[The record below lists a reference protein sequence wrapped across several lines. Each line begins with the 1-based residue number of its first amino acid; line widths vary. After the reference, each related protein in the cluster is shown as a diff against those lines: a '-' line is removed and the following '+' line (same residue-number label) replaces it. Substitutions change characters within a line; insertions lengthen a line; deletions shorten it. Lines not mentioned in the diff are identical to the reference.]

1 MAKAS
6 RRAAL
11 YVRVSTDQQSVDNQV
26 RELRQ
31 IAERRGWTVIHVY
44 SDAGISGAKGRDKRP
59 GLDAMLKDA
68 SRRKFDVV
76 MAWAIDRLG
85 RSLVDLLGT
94 IQHLEAT
101 GVDLYLDQQNLD
113 TTTPMGKLLFQVT
126 GAFAE
131 FERAMIRQRVKAG
144 LRHHQGQDRPGRQV
158 RDQGGQDPQ
167 AAGPAWGGASEAGG
181 GAGQAGRGSRHREGC
196 EANRSRN
203 RHSAQ
208 AQAGDGCPQRPMTGR
223 SGADVRAR
231 LF

>member
-6 RRAAL
+6 KHAAL

-31 IAERRGWTVIHVY
+31 IAERRGWSVVHVY

-144 LRHHQGQDRPGRQV
+144 LDTIKEKIARDGKFTTKAGKIRRRLGRPGAEPDKIETARAKLAEGV
-158 RDQGGQDPQ
+158 GIARVARLTGLGTGTVHKLRREMAAI
-167 AAGPAWGGASEAGG
+167 AAG
-181 GAGQAGRGSRHREGC
+181 
-196 EANRSRN
+196 
-203 RHSAQ
+203 
-208 AQAGDGCPQRPMTGR
+208 
-223 SGADVRAR
+223 
-231 LF
+231 